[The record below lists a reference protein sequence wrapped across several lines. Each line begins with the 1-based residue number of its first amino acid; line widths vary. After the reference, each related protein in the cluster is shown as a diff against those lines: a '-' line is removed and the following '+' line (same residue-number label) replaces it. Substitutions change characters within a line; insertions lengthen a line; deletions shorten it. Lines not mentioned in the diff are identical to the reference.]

1 MLRFINS
8 NRMATV
14 GLAAA
19 VVLVIV
25 TMFGRFGGQS
35 ETSEELDQPI
45 DTAGRTA
52 AGSEQDV
59 DLTVEDE
66 APPVDTVPDPQRLT
80 VPNDP
85 SGSRGDRTEEGAQQS
100 AIDFAGT
107 VQQRLLYLT
116 EEAAKDLLTSW
127 SSPSADLSDLDA
139 EIDKVAT
146 LRSTLTSG
154 GGDLWWSVTPIA
166 SHLKAFDADLAR
178 VSVWVVQVIGSDVD
192 PQLGG
197 DAVAP
202 TVDFRMTV
210 VDLVWDATAGW
221 SVWDTSSSPGPVP
234 MMSATSTMSAPTEFM
249 DALGNFTL
257 TKEHS

>member
-1 MLRFINS
+1 
-8 NRMATV
+8 MAAV

-19 VVLVIV
+19 VVLVVV

-35 ETSEELDQPI
+35 ETDRELDQPP
-45 DTAGRTA
+45 DTTVMTA
-52 AGSEQDV
+52 AESEQD
-59 DLTVEDE
+59 DGPTVRKDE
-66 APPVDTVPDPQRLT
+66 PAVDTVPDQERLT
-80 VPNDP
+80 VPIDP
-85 SGSRGDRTEEGAQQS
+85 SGSRSDRTETGAQQS

-116 EEAAKDLLTSW
+116 EGAASELLTSW
-127 SSPSADLSDLDA
+127 SDASADLSDLDA
-139 EIDKVAT
+139 EIDEVAT
-146 LRSTLTSG
+146 LRSTLMSG

-166 SHLKAFDADLAR
+166 SHLDAFDADRAR

-202 TVDFRMTV
+202 TVDFRTTV

-221 SVWDTSSSPGPVP
+221 SIWDTSSSPGPVP
-234 MMSATSTMSAPTEFM
+234 MMSATSTMSSPTEFM
-249 DALGNFTL
+249 DALGDFTL